1 MTAGSKWTICQSGV
15 RYLAHRSVNVAICT
29 YWRGFRRRTWRF
41 DLQSGRHHSSV
52 VARSLSELVL
62 GRIAVHPNNRVIELP
77 RGRWLSSELL
87 TQTKVHLLEQRRRDA
102 VIPRCGNCRIGG
114 LRPTVSALGTL
125 VCSVLHRCVPVHV
138 DAELLADSGP
148 AQALISIDLRAYR
161 RCQTQRSHNT
171 PHR

>member
-1 MTAGSKWTICQSGV
+1 MDNLPVGRALLGTSIGQRSYFHLLARIPTA
-15 RYLAHRSVNVAICT
+15 NVALRST
-29 YWRGFRRRTWRF
+29 V
-41 DLQSGRHHSSV
+41 SSAPHHSSV
-52 VARSLSELVL
+52 VTRSLSELVL
-62 GRIAVHPNNRVIELP
+62 GRIAVDPNNHVIELP

-102 VIPRCGNCRIGG
+102 VIPRCGNCRFVG

-125 VCSVLHRCVPVHV
+125 VCSVLHRYVPVHV

-148 AQALISIDLRAYR
+148 AQALISIDSRAYR